1 MKFKRAFTLIELLL
15 VIAIVAIIFAFSAPY
30 TLRFYNTQLINET
43 QSNILSVLSQ
53 ARHNALL
60 QKNDSDWGVKFDSEN
75 NQYILFQGSSY
86 AENVDLYDEV
96 YPLLNNVELTGD
108 WTDEIVFSKYTGV
121 PTVNGETTFGTTT
134 LAYESM
140 TRQIF
145 IDEDGLISNVVS
157 EVSGGDTDEAAI
169 VADLR
174 VGLVGYWPL
183 DDTSETTASDESG
196 NNNDGTLNGGVLVN
210 QTGKVG
216 QAMSFDGSDDY
227 ISLEGDPFTNSSAV
241 SFSVWVNVNNPYGQI
256 ITCGFGSGMPN
267 FSIGYGMFGPLDFF
281 FGHEGSDN
289 MVSPGTENRWYL
301 LTTVTTVGG
310 QNKFYVDG
318 LLVGENSYSGDLQ
331 EFAGGTWR
339 IGNIIEW
346 GQSTG
351 GLIDEVAVWNRP
363 LEPEEIAQ
371 LCNDTGSGCV
381 GRSLVQ

>member
-96 YPLLNNVELTGD
+96 YPLLNNIELTGD

-157 EVSGGDTDEAAI
+157 EVSGGGGDTDEAAI

-174 VGLVGYWPL
+174 EGLFAYYPL
-183 DDTSETTASDESG
+183 DNDVNDDLGNYNGNNGGATPTTGRVNGGYAFDGTQYIETFDIGMVNTQTVSAWVKINSRPSSENIIVGGGWDFNTLGMLVYTDSAFGTFVCPEWNTCNYIYSNSNYDLDTWYYLTTTYNSETE
-196 NNNDGTLNGGVLVN
+196 TL
-210 QTGKVG
+210 
-216 QAMSFDGSDDY
+216 S
-227 ISLEGDPFTNSSAV
+227 
-241 SFSVWVNVNNPYGQI
+241 
-256 ITCGFGSGMPN
+256 
-267 FSIGYGMFGPLDFF
+267 
-281 FGHEGSDN
+281 
-289 MVSPGTENRWYL
+289 
-301 LTTVTTVGG
+301 
-310 QNKFYVDG
+310 FYVDG
-318 LLVGENSYSGDLQ
+318 IFQQSIVSPRLNDWGFTFGLGARNPGWTGEFLNGKL
-331 EFAGGTWR
+331 
-339 IGNIIEW
+339 
-346 GQSTG
+346 
-351 GLIDEVAVWNRP
+351 DEVAVWERV

-381 GRSLVQ
+381 GRSLIQ